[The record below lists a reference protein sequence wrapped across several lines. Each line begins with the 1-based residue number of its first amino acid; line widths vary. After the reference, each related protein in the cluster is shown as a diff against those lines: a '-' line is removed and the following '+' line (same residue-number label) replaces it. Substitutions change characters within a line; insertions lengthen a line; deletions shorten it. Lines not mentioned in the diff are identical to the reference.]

1 MDELWDGWCVSSVVV
16 VNNLVVCWVT
26 DDVWYKSLGIWVGV
40 ARGNK
45 NARQAAD
52 AMIGAGRVV
61 RRFRRNAAC
70 RAHIGF
76 FTVSEWSKC
85 AIAGG
90 ERRSCRRGW
99 STLYGL
105 AGGHQARQRVCFYS
119 PFPFRAVPVSVCSQ
133 PQPSGQ
139 TGSLA
144 VGFSRRQA
152 WESKQRGVAGA
163 KVPRN
168 PRSQ

>member
-1 MDELWDGWCVSSVVV
+1 MDELWDGLCVSSVVV
-16 VNNLVVCWVT
+16 VNNLVVCWAT

-76 FTVSEWSKC
+76 FTVSEWSNVQSQGGR
-85 AIAGG
+85 ASILQAGMEG
-90 ERRSCRRGW
+90 AVNVVRVSWEAPS
-99 STLYGL
+99 
-105 AGGHQARQRVCFYS
+105 QAACVLL
-119 PFPFRAVPVSVCSQ
+119 FPFSL
-133 PQPSGQ
+133 SGG
-139 TGSLA
+139 GSLR
-144 VGFSRRQA
+144 V
-152 WESKQRGVAGA
+152 
-163 KVPRN
+163 
-168 PRSQ
+168 